1 MDKQEVSIISPTVDN
16 HWDKLPP
23 GIQEHIWNFKT
34 RLEKQEAIQKARWKN
49 LCKEIRQYG
58 ELRKRWGLG
67 FIHVSRHQYELRVI
81 QEIWGYY
88 HHEFQGEKCE
98 KYLGETFK
106 EALERVDDERIGIQ
120 FGYDLA

>member
-1 MDKQEVSIISPTVDN
+1 MDKEQAVRINFFTVDN

-23 GIQEHIWNFKT
+23 EIQEHIWNYKT
-34 RLEKQEAIQKARWKN
+34 RLVTQEAIQKARWKR

-58 ELRKRWGLG
+58 ELRNRWGLG
-67 FIHVSRHQYELRVI
+67 LIHVSRHQYELRVR
-81 QEIWGYY
+81 QEIWGSY
-88 HHEFQGEKCE
+88 HHEFQGDCE